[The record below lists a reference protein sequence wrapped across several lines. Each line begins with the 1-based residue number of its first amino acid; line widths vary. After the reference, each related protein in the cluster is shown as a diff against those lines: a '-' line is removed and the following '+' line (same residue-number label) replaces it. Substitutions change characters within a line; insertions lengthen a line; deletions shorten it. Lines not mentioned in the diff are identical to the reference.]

1 MTRYAPLEIPVR
13 GGDLHVG
20 RWSGAGMPVLA
31 AHGVTAYHQSW
42 SWVADALPNRELLA
56 PDLRGRG
63 RSRALPPPYGMAA
76 HADDLVA
83 ILDAQGHERAV
94 LLGHSMGA
102 FVALVAAHRYPER
115 VESLVLVD
123 GGIPLPTPPGMD
135 PEEVAEAVIGP
146 SLRRLEMRF
155 PSFEA
160 HRELWR
166 NHPALGSVWS
176 PRLAAYAD
184 ADLHGSAPDL
194 ASRTVREAVDFDS
207 RDLLTGPDVPA
218 AQVAL
223 DRQTELL
230 VAEQGMAVG
239 APPLYP
245 DATVAVAAKAH
256 PTLDVRRIRGVNHY
270 TVVMS
275 DAGAQ
280 VVAGVVRTAAGSAP
294 ADT

>member
-1 MTRYAPLEIPVR
+1 MTRYAPLEVPVR

-20 RWSGAGMPVLA
+20 RWVGAGIPILA
-31 AHGVTAYHQSW
+31 AHGVTAHHRSW
-42 SWVADALPNRELLA
+42 SWVADALPDRELLA

-63 RSRALPPPYGMAA
+63 RSRTLPPPYGMSA

-83 ILDAQGHERAV
+83 VLDALWHERAV

-102 FVALVAAHRYPER
+102 FVVLVAALRHPDR
-115 VESLVLVD
+115 VAGLVLVD

-135 PEEVAEAVIGP
+135 PDEVAEAVIGP

-155 PSFEA
+155 PDLEA
-160 HRELWR
+160 HREVWR
-166 NHPALGSVWS
+166 NHPALRHEWGR
-176 PRLAAYAD
+176 RLAAYAD
-184 ADLHGSAPDL
+184 ADLHGTEPQL

-207 RDLLTGPDVPA
+207 RDLLTGPDVPV

-223 DRQTELL
+223 DRRAVLL
-230 VAEQGMAVG
+230 VAEQGMAEG

-245 DATVAVAAKAH
+245 DTTVAAAAEAH
-256 PTLDVRRIRGVNHY
+256 PALDVRHVPGVNHY

-275 DAGAQ
+275 GTGAQ
-280 VVAGVVRTAAGSAP
+280 VVAGAVRTASA
-294 ADT
+294 ALDRR

>member
-1 MTRYAPLEIPVR
+1 
-13 GGDLHVG
+13 VG
-20 RWSGAGMPVLA
+20 RWSGAGTPVLA
-31 AHGVTAYHQSW
+31 AHGITAHHQSW
-42 SWVADALPNRELLA
+42 SWVADAIPDRELLA

-63 RSRALPPPYGMAA
+63 RSRALPPYGMAA
-76 HADDLVA
+76 HADDLMAV
-83 ILDAQGHERAV
+83 LDAHGHERAI

-102 FVALVAAHRYPER
+102 YVALVAAQRHPER
-115 VESLVLVD
+115 VEGLVLVD

-135 PEEVAEAVIGP
+135 PDDVAQAVIGP

-155 PSFEA
+155 PDVEA

-166 NHPALGSVWS
+166 THPALGGEWG

-184 ADLHGSAPDL
+184 ADLHGDEPSL

-223 DRQTELL
+223 DRRSVLL

-245 DATVAVAAKAH
+245 DATVAAAADAH
-256 PTLDVRRIRGVNHY
+256 LTLEIRRVRGVNHY

-275 DAGAQ
+275 DVGAHA
-280 VVAGVVRTAAGSAP
+280 VARAIKAAGTAP
-294 ADT
+294 ADR